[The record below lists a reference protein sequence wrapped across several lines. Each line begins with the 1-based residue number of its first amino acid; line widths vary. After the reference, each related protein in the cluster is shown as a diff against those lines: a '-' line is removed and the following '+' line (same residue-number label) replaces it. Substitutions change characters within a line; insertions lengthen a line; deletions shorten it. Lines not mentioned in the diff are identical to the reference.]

1 MLAYFCIQN
10 FKSILNLKLDFS
22 FAEGKAPNHYK
33 ESELLPFVGDKVRQV
48 PVLAL
53 YGANGSGKS
62 NILRAFNTFMRAIVF
77 DATEYYHPNKLN
89 PLYDSTTFEIGVY
102 KENTLYIYT
111 ITYNKEGISHEGLYK
126 KNKNHLIFEI
136 TNKECIFDN
145 ISTKEYTS
153 DRLDEIYRVECIN
166 AEKQQCRTFLSRVA
180 RNYIGLNQ
188 ELVDAWQQ
196 ITGYIEVYPRNNAP
210 LPYVLEQLAGDTSA
224 EKISLAFDK
233 ITHILKKL
241 DININKLT
249 WDRKYQPI
257 DEVAKMSD
265 IRDENITFYRPSQNM
280 LVKDDIRSY
289 HIDVNGNEVIFN
301 FNEESEGTQTLASV
315 LGLCLSAL
323 EKGRVL
329 CIDELDKSLHS
340 LLLIQVVRLFKD
352 KRYNRKNAQL
362 LFTAHNTDILDE
374 GSMRI
379 SEVGFINK
387 TEKTGS
393 TIKRIS
399 DFDGKRNVTN
409 FRKQYLDGL
418 FSGVPFPY
426 I

>member
-1 MLAYFCIQN
+1 ML
-10 FKSILNLKLDFS
+10 
-22 FAEGKAPNHYK
+22 
-33 ESELLPFVGDKVRQV
+33 
-48 PVLAL
+48 
-53 YGANGSGKS
+53 
-62 NILRAFNTFMRAIVF
+62 
-77 DATEYYHPNKLN
+77 
-89 PLYDSTTFEIGVY
+89 
-102 KENTLYIYT
+102 
-111 ITYNKEGISHEGLYK
+111 GL
-126 KNKNHLIFEI
+126 KNHLIFEI

-257 DEVAKMSD
+257 DDVTKMSG

-280 LVKDDIRSY
+280 LVKDNIRSY
-289 HIDVNGNEVIFN
+289 HTDVNGNEVIFN

>member
-1 MLAYFCIQN
+1 M
-10 FKSILNLKLDFS
+10 
-22 FAEGKAPNHYK
+22 
-33 ESELLPFVGDKVRQV
+33 
-48 PVLAL
+48 
-53 YGANGSGKS
+53 
-62 NILRAFNTFMRAIVF
+62 
-77 DATEYYHPNKLN
+77 
-89 PLYDSTTFEIGVY
+89 
-102 KENTLYIYT
+102 
-111 ITYNKEGISHEGLYK
+111 
-126 KNKNHLIFEI
+126 
-136 TNKECIFDN
+136 
-145 ISTKEYTS
+145 
-153 DRLDEIYRVECIN
+153 DEIYRVECIN

-257 DEVAKMSD
+257 DDVTKMSG

-280 LVKDDIRSY
+280 LVKDNIRSY
-289 HIDVNGNEVIFN
+289 HTDVNGNEVIFN